1 MPVPMRN
8 CSTSWSQAPDMQ
20 GLSTLARP
28 YAKAV
33 FAHAA
38 EHKTL
43 AEFSQQLAVLNL
55 ITGDAEIERLIGHPR
70 MPQDQLADL
79 IIAVAGKAM
88 SEPGSNLVQILAD
101 NQRLPLLPEIAAQ
114 YEQLRAQAENR
125 LDVQVVSAMP
135 LDDEHQQRL
144 CDSLAKRFDRDIDL
158 SVSIDESLMAGAVIR
173 AGDQVIDGSARGRL
187 ERLAQQ
193 LSRA

>member
-1 MPVPMRN
+1 
-8 CSTSWSQAPDMQ
+8 MQ

-33 FAHAA
+33 FAHAR
-38 EHKTL
+38 EHSKL
-43 AEFSQQLAVLNL
+43 GEFSGQLTALNQ
-55 ITGDAEIERLIGHPR
+55 IISDAEIERLIGHPR

-79 IIAVAGKAM
+79 IIGVAGEQLDEA
-88 SEPGSNLVQILAD
+88 GGNLVRVLAE

-114 YEQLRAQAENR
+114 YEQLRAAAENR
-125 LDVQVVSAMP
+125 LDVQVTSAMP
-135 LDDEHQQRL
+135 LDDEQQQRL
-144 CDSLAKRFDRDIDL
+144 RDSLAERFGRDIDL
-158 SVSIDESLMAGAVIR
+158 SVSIDEDLLAGAIIR

-193 LSRA
+193 ISRA

>member
-1 MPVPMRN
+1 
-8 CSTSWSQAPDMQ
+8 MQ

-38 EHKTL
+38 EHKML
-43 AEFSQQLAVLNL
+43 GDFSRQLAVLNQ
-55 ITGDAEIERLIGHPR
+55 ITGDAEIQRLIGHPR

-79 IIAVAGKAM
+79 IIGVAGDNL
-88 SEPGSNLVQILAD
+88 SEPGGNLVRVLAE
-101 NQRLPLLPEIAAQ
+101 NHRLPLLPEMAAQ
-114 YEQLRAQAENR
+114 YEQLRAEAENR
-125 LDVQVVSAMP
+125 LDVQVTSAMP
-135 LDDEHQQRL
+135 LDDEQQQRL
-144 CDSLAKRFDRDIDL
+144 RESLAKRFDRDVDL
-158 SVSIDESLMAGAVIR
+158 TISIDENLMAGAIIR

-193 LSRA
+193 ISRA

>member
-1 MPVPMRN
+1 
-8 CSTSWSQAPDMQ
+8 MQ

-43 AEFSQQLAVLNL
+43 AEFSQQLTVLNV
-55 ITGDAEIERLIGHPR
+55 IIADAEIERLIGHPKV
-70 MPQDQLADL
+70 PQDQLADL
-79 IIAVAGKAM
+79 IIGVAGQAM
-88 SEPGSNLVQILAD
+88 TEPGGNLVKVLAE

-125 LDVQVVSAMP
+125 LDVQVTSAMP
-135 LDDEHQQRL
+135 MDDEQQQRL
-144 CDSLAKRFDRDIDL
+144 RDSLAKRFERDIDL
-158 SVSIDESLMAGAVIR
+158 SVSIDESLMSGAIIR

-193 LSRA
+193 ISRA